1 MAMQPTNRPWHALAD
16 SLFAEHR
23 TTAQIIAEVQRA
35 FPEVRRAQIDGR
47 LGWLR
52 GRTKQHAAAT
62 APVTY
67 PVDAPIVSPLS
78 ESPIT
83 LEQLLALFGID
94 SAEWEAVEVTPN
106 VWHMGAAH
114 PETGEILTQPLYQ
127 LKARLRRRAG
137 PQLAE
142 LRDGLLADI
151 RAEAT
156 ARDRNATRTP
166 LTAES
171 RHMLEVSAF
180 DLHFGK
186 LAWREEAGEDYD
198 LSIARA
204 TFETAI
210 HDLVWKA
217 RGFPLQRILL
227 PIGNDLL
234 QTDNL
239 AGTTTGGT
247 PQDTDSRYHKA
258 FRAARSALA
267 WAIDRLAEEAPVLV
281 VVVPGNHDR
290 LTAFHMGEVLA
301 AQFARDSRVTVD
313 NSPKLRKY
321 VAFGAT
327 LLGFT
332 HGSEEKH
339 NDLPLIMAREE
350 PELWATSTHYEWHI
364 GHFHKSKETRYTAGD
379 SFNGVRVR
387 ILPSL
392 CAADAWHYSKGYV
405 GERRSAEAYLWNF
418 ATGYAGHLATSVL
431 AAPRAA

>member
-1 MAMQPTNRPWHALAD
+1 MAMQPTHRPWHALVDA
-16 SLFAEHR
+16 LHAEGR
-23 TTAQIIAEVQRA
+23 PTAHVIAEVQRA
-35 FPEVRRAQIDGR
+35 HPEVRRSQIDGR

-52 GRTKQHAAAT
+52 GRTT
-62 APVTY
+62 PVPTMGTNAPDPGVI
-67 PVDAPIVSPLS
+67 ASPLLVM
-78 ESPIT
+78 PISVERL
-83 LEQLLALFGID
+83 LELFEID
-94 SAEWEAVEVTPN
+94 TAEWEAVEVTPN
-106 VWHMGAAH
+106 VWQMGAKH

-127 LKARLRRRAG
+127 LKARLKRRAG

-156 ARDRNATRTP
+156 ERPRPAKCE
-166 LTAES
+166 AEPS
-171 RHMLEVSAF
+171 ARHMLEVSAF

-186 LAWREEAGEDYD
+186 LSWREEAGEDYD

-210 HDLVWKA
+210 QDLVWKA

-281 VVVPGNHDR
+281 IVVPGNHDR
-290 LTAFHMGEVLA
+290 LTSFHMGEVLA
-301 AQFARDSRVTVD
+301 AQFARDARVTVD

-350 PELWATSTHYEWHI
+350 PELWASASHYEWHI

-405 GERRSAEAYLWNF
+405 GERRSAEGYLWNF

-431 AAPRAA
+431 SAPRAA